1 MKKKTVGEQARD
13 LMMKEPET
21 LSPIE
26 IQKASEADYL
36 ENLQYSIDSGVK
48 KYTEDFF
55 IVVITKREKILH
67 NTIRNYFTHRQSCP
81 TPDYDQTVYKYD
93 KIDDCLELIWVIPSK
108 DACIYLLNN
117 APYVPVDEY
126 ELLGYIQK
134 FESGELYI
142 ESKKLNGENLKT
154 LLSTQIEA

>member
-1 MKKKTVGEQARD
+1 MKKKTVGAHARD
-13 LMMKEPET
+13 LMIKEPET
-21 LSPIE
+21 LSPVE

-48 KYTEDFF
+48 KYTDDFF

-81 TPDYDQTVYKYD
+81 TPDYDQTVYKYNTA
-93 KIDDCLELIWVIPSK
+93 DDDLELVWVIPSK
-108 DACIYLLNN
+108 DACIYFLNN
-117 APYVPVDEY
+117 IPYVPVEEY

-134 FESGELYI
+134 FQSGELYI
-142 ESKKLNGENLKT
+142 ECKKLNGESMKT
-154 LLSTQIEA
+154 LLSNEIEA